1 MGSLAHLLQEVFS
14 EFKIVFQDE
23 CKHRLQS
30 IPSALELPSVQNLTC
45 EIVHAYI
52 ARTATA

>member
-23 CKHRLQS
+23 CKHRHCKAFLLLLS
-30 IPSALELPSVQNLTC
+30 FLLF
-45 EIVHAYI
+45 
-52 ARTATA
+52 RT